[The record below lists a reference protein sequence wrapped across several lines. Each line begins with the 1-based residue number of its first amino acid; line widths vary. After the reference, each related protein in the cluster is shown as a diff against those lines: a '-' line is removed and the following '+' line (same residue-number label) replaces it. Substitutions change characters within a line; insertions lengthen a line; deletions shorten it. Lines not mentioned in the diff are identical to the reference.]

1 MAASVS
7 GVDAVYIPTDN
18 LLASNMSSV
27 KSKITV
33 DKKLPVI
40 VGEEGLCAVGGL
52 ATVGINY
59 YRLGVQTAEI
69 AIKIL
74 EGKKTSD
81 IPIENYQKET
91 VVCVNEENARIVFG
105 EDADEKIAAIKN
117 FKPDTAA

>member
-1 MAASVS
+1 M
-7 GVDAVYIPTDN
+7 
-18 LLASNMSSV
+18 
-27 KSKITV
+27 
-33 DKKLPVI
+33 
-40 VGEEGLCAVGGL
+40 GGL